1 MARPK
6 RPPHPMLR
14 VARAHLSKLAPEL
27 RSSTR
32 LRLRQLDGPPGS
44 PRFAVSVD
52 MCRNVGVCAYGVT
65 DTDTCPIF
73 ACTQRRAIRLLLSR
87 EGELLQV
94 ITDGLRWEK

>member
-27 RSSTR
+27 RNAR
-32 LRLRQLDGPPGS
+32 FRLRQLDGPPGS

-52 MCRNVGVCAYGVT
+52 MCRDVHSCPHGVA
-65 DTDTCPIF
+65 DTENCPVF
-73 ACTQRRAIRLLLSR
+73 ACSQRKAIRLLLSR

-94 ITDGLRWEK
+94 INDDLRWEK

>member
-27 RSSTR
+27 RNAR
-32 LRLRQLDGPPGS
+32 MRMRQLDGPPGS
-44 PRFAVSVD
+44 PRYAVSVD
-52 MCRNVGVCAYGVT
+52 MCRDVASCAYGVT
-65 DTDTCPIF
+65 NTEKCPIF
-73 ACTQRRAIRLLLSR
+73 ACSQRHAIRLLLSR

-94 ITDGLRWEK
+94 IKDDLRWQQ

>member
-14 VARAHLSKLAPEL
+14 VARAHLNKLAPEL
-27 RSSTR
+27 RNAR

-52 MCRNVGVCAYGVT
+52 MCREDVPCVNGVT
-65 DTDTCPIF
+65 EVEKCPVF
-73 ACTQRRAIRLLLSR
+73 ACSQRRAIRLLLSR
-87 EGELLQV
+87 EGELRQV
-94 ITDGLRWEK
+94 INDDLRWEK